1 MLDQLQHKSS
11 STQICNLRVVAGLT
25 DKILKLR
32 IKNKHF
38 SEVKNNPS
46 RSYEHAWELLPYW
59 ADSLTRSLQAII

>member
-46 RSYEHAWELLPYW
+46 RSYEHA
-59 ADSLTRSLQAII
+59 